1 MNIQGSQ
8 LGSGQALQHNIPKFE
23 IPNKHLGSVAQIG
36 NPGLSHA
43 EAFQAKTEVVEQI
56 NYSLSLTTKEGDQVS
71 ITFNSQEAFS
81 HSQQSQFQQQGN
93 AQSLSSESSS
103 RYTLNEQLQVEVK
116 GHLNQSERDAID
128 QFMSG
133 LDAAA
138 EQFFAGEDSGTLQQ
152 FAQLG
157 VDSGEIASFSLDAQ
171 LSQKIE
177 RVEAYQAVQ
186 SNFATSPARL
196 YAQDPQFQL
205 LTDALK
211 DMQHNLLQQAEQIF
225 DAQSAQ
231 HLVQVGVQAELAQR
245 LASQTGSFSP
255 SHNLGFNSGFEDR
268 V

>member
-1 MNIQGSQ
+1 MDFDRDGRLDFVISHIEEPT
-8 LGSGQALQHNIPKFE
+8 AL
-23 IPNKHLGSVAQIG
+23 L
-36 NPGLSHA
+36 
-43 EAFQAKTEVVEQI
+43 
-56 NYSLSLTTKEGDQVS
+56 
-71 ITFNSQEAFS
+71 
-81 HSQQSQFQQQGN
+81 
-93 AQSLSSESSS
+93 
-103 RYTLNEQLQVEVK
+103 LNRTPADHHWLQLQLVGTE
-116 GHLNQSERDAID
+116 SERDAID

-255 SHNLGFNSGFEDR
+255 SHNLGFNSGFEGR